1 VPRKFLA
8 QAFIDTYGFDVH
20 EVLGRAR
27 PAIRSYRT
35 SVRSF
40 IPSFA
45 EAEVVLHRH
54 QFPPHPDDEAY
65 RTFKER
71 VARTSYE
78 RHWKHT
84 YRGPGFKSHLLAILV
99 FIVPKVGA
107 AADLKIKIPS
117 TDTEAQY
124 LRSVN
129 HTVDAFRDELRKLSA
144 EPKTLITLPNIDLD
158 TGRRA
163 KRGEY
168 PLTDQTYAK
177 LLKRLTSKPD
187 RTIPIDVQQNIFRF
201 YRVSKTAL
209 DPEPQVRA
217 QLDVL
222 KGMKTADG
230 LRAEPE
236 PESDTETDTEK

>member
-1 VPRKFLA
+1 M
-8 QAFIDTYGFDVH
+8 
-20 EVLGRAR
+20 
-27 PAIRSYRT
+27 
-35 SVRSF
+35 
-40 IPSFA
+40 
-45 EAEVVLHRH
+45 
-54 QFPPHPDDEAY
+54 
-65 RTFKER
+65 
-71 VARTSYE
+71 
-78 RHWKHT
+78 
-84 YRGPGFKSHLLAILV
+84 

-129 HTVDAFRDELRKLSA
+129 QTVDTFRDELRKLGT
-144 EPKTLITLPNIDLD
+144 EPKALIALPNIDLD
-158 TGRRA
+158 TGRHV

-187 RTIPIDVQQNIFRF
+187 RTIPIDVQQNIFRY
-201 YRVSKTAL
+201 YRASKTAL
-209 DPEPQVRA
+209 DPEPRVKA

-230 LRAEPE
+230 LRPEPE
-236 PESDTETDTEK
+236 PDTDTDTEN

>member
-1 VPRKFLA
+1 
-8 QAFIDTYGFDVH
+8 
-20 EVLGRAR
+20 
-27 PAIRSYRT
+27 
-35 SVRSF
+35 VRSF

-45 EAEVVLHRH
+45 EAEIVLHRH

-65 RTFKER
+65 RIFKER
-71 VARTSYE
+71 VARTAYD

-84 YRGPGFKSHLLAILV
+84 YRGPGFKAHLLAILV
-99 FIVPKVGA
+99 FLVPKVGA

-129 HTVDAFRDELRKLSA
+129 HTVDTFREELRKLGA
-144 EPKTLITLPNIDLD
+144 EPKTLIALPNIDLD
-158 TGRRA
+158 TGRRV

-168 PLTDQTYAK
+168 PLTDKTYAQ
-177 LLKRLTSKPD
+177 LLKRLTSNPD
-187 RTIPIDVQQNIFRF
+187 RTIPIDVQQNIFRY
-201 YRVSKTAL
+201 YRLSKTAL
-209 DPEPQVRA
+209 DPEPRVKA

-230 LRAEPE
+230 LRPEPE
-236 PESDTETDTEK
+236 PEAEDEPGPEN